1 MKPAAAAVAL
11 IFSLLLASVICAPL
25 LRLRS
30 GAGAAPEER
39 PGYSEAAGEPEAAEN
54 GGYGA

>member
-1 MKPAAAAVAL
+1 MKQTAAAVAL

-30 GAGAAPEER
+30 GTGAAPEER

>member
-1 MKPAAAAVAL
+1 MKQAAAAVAL

-39 PGYSEAAGEPEAAEN
+39 PGYSEAAGEPEATEN
-54 GGYGA
+54 GGDGA

>member
-1 MKPAAAAVAL
+1 MKQTVAAVAL

-30 GAGAAPEER
+30 VAETPPAAPAECSAE
-39 PGYSEAAGEPEAAEN
+39 AGELWETE
-54 GGYGA
+54 

>member
-1 MKPAAAAVAL
+1 MKQAAAAVAL

-30 GAGAAPEER
+30 GAETPPAEPAER
-39 PGYSEAAGEPEAAEN
+39 SAEAGEPWETE
-54 GGYGA
+54 